1 MKDTAV
7 RIRKDL
13 AFRRV
18 GEELFVVD
26 AASARLHEL
35 NGTAAVI
42 WECLAAG
49 QDEDGIVAA
58 LAGKFEVDR
67 DAARADC
74 RAFIK
79 ELISSGLLKKSV

>member
-1 MKDTAV
+1 MTDKAV
-7 RIRKDL
+7 NMRKDL
-13 AFRRV
+13 AFRRM

-58 LAGKFEVDR
+58 LTGKFEVGR
-67 DAARADC
+67 DAARADS
-74 RAFIK
+74 RDFIK
-79 ELISSGLLKKSV
+79 ELIDCGLLKKTA